1 MAKHTSR
8 RYPLKAW
15 NDPAWKRKLSAH
27 FTVSRVDEDIPA
39 AEQGRERKPWYIAL
53 TQKPALLD
61 VVGDVPGLPEGTTML
76 LSEDDVI
83 ALVRYLTEPQT
94 ALFVDDPSST
104 RLEKHTAYMFLEPGM
119 VGIRDAD
126 CEIVNGEA
134 HWTPE
139 YFLEDEAPQPLERA
153 VTKKV
158 HTLPWPMLKK
168 GGA

>member
-1 MAKHTSR
+1 
-8 RYPLKAW
+8 
-15 NDPAWKRKLSAH
+15 
-27 FTVSRVDEDIPA
+27 
-39 AEQGRERKPWYIAL
+39 
-53 TQKPALLD
+53 
-61 VVGDVPGLPEGTTML
+61 
-76 LSEDDVI
+76 
-83 ALVRYLTEPQT
+83 
-94 ALFVDDPSST
+94 
-104 RLEKHTAYMFLEPGM
+104 MFLEPGM

-139 YFLEDEAPQPLERA
+139 YLLEDEAPQPVARA